1 MKFSE
6 IDKESWDDLRPYL
19 DTCLIPV
26 TGLSG
31 REQPYE
37 VVASLE
43 RLRDIMDLV
52 EIPFKGRVVTY
63 PSIQYG
69 KNEMESI
76 NEICHNVKLAGF
88 AYVIVVSSD
97 VVINPERVVEADLIL
112 TRQALR
118 DVSDVEIQQKVHEKI
133 QMLWQKNSNL

>member
-6 IDKESWDDLRPYL
+6 IDKESWEDLRPYL

-26 TGLSG
+26 TGLTG

-37 VVASLE
+37 VVARLE
-43 RLRDIMDLV
+43 RLRDMMDLV
-52 EIPFKGRVVTY
+52 EIPYKGRIVTY

-69 KNEMESI
+69 NSEMEFI
-76 NEICHNVKLAGF
+76 NEVCHNVKLSGF

-97 VVINPERVVEADLIL
+97 VVIDPQLVDKADLIL
-112 TRQALR
+112 TRQALEGG
-118 DVSDVEIQQKVHEKI
+118 SDVDIQQNVLEKI
-133 QMLWQKNSNL
+133 QMLWQQTSNS